1 MSSKGLCVRSR
12 NFLNNFNIPCVRNLR
27 RELQSI
33 VRPPLHSQFSAR
45 NNENKKMR
53 KLSLLLL
60 LILLLNSAYLFSFGE
75 PTLFYIFNVLLH
87 VCLGVVLIIPFSIY
101 VYTQFRGGSLT
112 EKSKLGQTG
121 IIGIAVGIIS
131 GSYLMIVGATTPYRW
146 LLITHIVSVSAG
158 ILIFFIHLLRSGAL
172 LTPFL
177 KKVSVGVLVIV
188 MLFPIGAKVTQH
200 YLPNATYL
208 VKNPA
213 LPPTSM
219 YEEGGGTTGHFFP
232 ASVETE
238 TGALIP
244 TDFFLTSQTCAAKGC
259 HPDIY
264 EQWNESAHHFSSFN
278 NQWYRKSIIYMQE
291 VNGIQPSKWCGG
303 CHDPAILLN
312 GVMDTPIRENLHT
325 PAAHAGLA
333 CTACHSIEKVKDT
346 MGNSGYVIKYPPLHD
361 IAASDN
367 SIIRNLHN
375 YLIRL
380 DPEPHKKSFL
390 KPFHREN
397 TAEFCSTCHKAHL
410 DEPVNNFRWVRGFND
425 YDGWQKSGVSHQG
438 ALSFYYPEKAK
449 KCVDCHMPLV
459 ASTDAANINGR
470 VHNHR
475 FPAANT
481 ALPFVN
487 QHPEQLKVVT
497 EFLQDEV
504 VTLDLFA
511 DGTPILINSAQG
523 SATTESRPPQG
534 EWQAQGTATTV
545 TRGQNTRIDV
555 VVRTRGVGHRFP
567 TGTIDAFDIWLEVK
581 ATDENGKIVFWNGRI
596 AAPDGNGP
604 VDPSAHF
611 YRAYMLDA
619 HGNLINK
626 RNAWAMRTVLYSNTI
641 PPGAA
646 DTVRYRLE
654 IPPDCGNILT
664 VEAKLNY
671 RKFNW
676 WHTQWAY
683 AGVRDP
689 EDTDFQVDKGYDD
702 GKWVWHGDTSDVA
715 GKIKAIPNLPIIVMA
730 SAKAT
735 LQVKPDAALWYETPA
750 KQGQIP
756 SAKMEGRIDG
766 TETQRSNRASEIAP
780 TAINARER
788 WNDYGIGL
796 LLQGDLKAAEI
807 AFLKVTEIEPAYLDG
822 WVNVARCR
830 IKEGDMQGAE
840 TMLEKAFEIQKTLP
854 SENPHRAKVHYFYAL
869 VQEAYGNY
877 DTAIEHLQ
885 QAAAQ
890 FPRDTRVRNELG
902 RMHFLK
908 RNYETAL
915 REFQKTLEVDPEDLD
930 AHYNMMRCY
939 RALKNPSM
947 AAQAQ
952 KLYLRFKADESVD
965 AITGIPRRADANVNR
980 ERQRIHEH
988 TNSFSS
994 FLAE

>member
-1 MSSKGLCVRSR
+1 
-12 NFLNNFNIPCVRNLR
+12 
-27 RELQSI
+27 
-33 VRPPLHSQFSAR
+33 
-45 NNENKKMR
+45 MR
-53 KLSLLLL
+53 KIFFCIF

-75 PTLFYIFNVLLH
+75 PTLFYISNVLLH
-87 VCLGVVLIIPFSIY
+87 VGLGVLLIIPFSIY
-101 VYTQFRGGSLT
+101 LYRYVKQIP
-112 EKSKLGQTG
+112 KLGQVG
-121 IIGIAVGIIS
+121 SISIVIGIIS
-131 GSYLMIVGATTPYRW
+131 GGYLMIVGATTPYRW
-146 LLITHIVSVSAG
+146 LLITHIVSISAG
-158 ILIFFIHLLRSGAL
+158 SILLCIHLLRDQQF
-172 LTPFL
+172 LTPLL
-177 KKVSVGVLVIV
+177 KKINIGVLVV
-188 MLFPIGAKVTQH
+188 VVLFPIGAKLTQR
-200 YLPNATYL
+200 YLPDETYL
-208 VKNPA
+208 VENPA

-244 TDFFLTSQTCAAKGC
+244 TDFFLTSETCATKGC

-264 EQWNESAHHFSSFN
+264 RQWNESAHHFSSFN
-278 NQWYRKSIIYMQE
+278 NQWYRKSIVYMQE

-312 GVMDTPIRENLHT
+312 GVMDRPIRENLHT
-325 PAAHAGLA
+325 PAAQAGLA

-361 IAASDN
+361 IAASEN
-367 SIIRNLHN
+367 PIIRNLHN

-397 TAEFCSTCHKAHL
+397 TAEFCSTCHKVHL

-425 YDGWQKSGVSHQG
+425 YDQWQKSGVSHQG
-438 ALSFYYPEKAK
+438 ALSFYYPETAK

-459 ASTDAANINGR
+459 DSTDAGNINGK

-487 QHPEQLKVVT
+487 QHPEQLKIVT
-497 EFLQDEV
+497 EFLQNKV
-504 VTLDLFA
+504 VTLDLFK
-511 DGTPILINSAQG
+511 DGTPIPSSG
-523 SATTESRPPQG
+523 TEI
-534 EWQAQGTATTV
+534 E
-545 TRGQNTRIDV
+545 RGKDTRIDV

-604 VDPSAHF
+604 VDPGAHF

-654 IPPDCGNILT
+654 IPSDCGDRLT

-702 GKWVWHGDTSDVA
+702 GKWVWTGDTSDVA
-715 GKIKAIPNLPIIVMA
+715 GKIKGIPNLPIIEMA
-730 SAKAT
+730 SAKTT
-735 LQVKPDAALWYETPA
+735 LKVGSINHVSP
-750 KQGQIP
+750 P
-756 SAKMEGRIDG
+756 SEP
-766 TETQRSNRASEIAP
+766 E
-780 TAINARER
+780 NARER

-796 LLQGDLKAAEI
+796 LLQGDLKAAET
-807 AFLKVTEIEPAYLDG
+807 AFLKVTEIEPTYLDG
-822 WVNVARCR
+822 WVNVARAR
-830 IKEGDMQGAE
+830 IEEGDMQGAE
-840 TMLEKAFEIQKTLP
+840 VMLEKAFEIQKTLP
-854 SENPHRAKVHYFYAL
+854 PENPHRAKVHYFYAL
-869 VQEAYGNY
+869 VQETDGNY
-877 DTAIEHLQ
+877 DAAIEHLQ
-885 QAAAQ
+885 HAAAQ
-890 FPRDTRVRNELG
+890 FPRDTRVRNKLG

-915 REFQKTLEVDPEDLD
+915 AEFQKTLTVDPEDLD

-939 RALKNPSM
+939 RALKNPSL
-947 AAQAQ
+947 AAQSQ

-965 AITGIPRRADANVNR
+965 AITGIPRRADPDVNR

-988 TNSFSS
+988 TNSYEP
-994 FLAE
+994 LPNP

>member
-1 MSSKGLCVRSR
+1 
-12 NFLNNFNIPCVRNLR
+12 
-27 RELQSI
+27 
-33 VRPPLHSQFSAR
+33 
-45 NNENKKMR
+45 MR
-53 KLSLLLL
+53 KLSLITF
-60 LILLLNSAYLFSFGE
+60 LILLINSAYLFSFGE
-75 PTLFYIFNVLLH
+75 PTLFYIFNVLFH
-87 VCLGVVLIIPFSIY
+87 VGLGVVLVIPFSIY
-101 VYTQFRGGSLT
+101 TYRQFNHI
-112 EKSKLGQTG
+112 SKLGQ
-121 IIGIAVGIIS
+121 IGIVGIVVGIIS
-131 GSYLMIVGATTPYRW
+131 GGYLMIVGATTPYRW
-146 LLITHIVSVSAG
+146 LLITHIVSVSSG
-158 ILIFFIHLLRSGAL
+158 SLLLCIHLLRDRAL
-172 LTPFL
+172 LTPPF
-177 KKVSVGVLVIV
+177 KKITIGILAVVLF
-188 MLFPIGAKVTQH
+188 FPIAAKLIQH
-200 YLPNATYL
+200 YLPNETYL
-208 VKNPA
+208 VENPA

-244 TDFFLTSQTCAAKGC
+244 TDFFLTSETCATNGC

-291 VNGIQPSKWCGG
+291 VNGIQSSKWCGG

-312 GVMDTPIRENLHT
+312 GVMDRPIRENLHT
-325 PAAHAGLA
+325 PAAQAGLA

-367 SIIRNLHN
+367 PIIRNLHN

-410 DEPVNNFRWVRGFND
+410 DEPVNNFRWIRGFND
-425 YDGWQKSGVSHQG
+425 YDQWQKSGVSHQG
-438 ALSFYYPEKAK
+438 ALSFYYPETAK

-459 ASTDAANINGR
+459 DSTDAGNIKGK

-487 QHPEQLKVVT
+487 QHPKQLKAVT
-497 EFLQDEV
+497 DFLQDDV

-511 DGTPILINSAQG
+511 DGSPIPRDG
-523 SATTESRPPQG
+523 TEIARG
-534 EWQAQGTATTV
+534 ES
-545 TRGQNTRIDV
+545 TRIDV

-567 TGTIDAFDIWLEVK
+567 AGTIDAFDIWLEVK

-596 AAPDGNGP
+596 AAPNGNGP

-626 RNAWAMRTVLYSNTI
+626 RNAWATRTVLYSNTI

-654 IPPDCGNILT
+654 IPKDCGNLLT

-702 GKWVWHGDTSDVA
+702 GKWVWTGDTSDVA
-715 GKIKAIPNLPIIVMA
+715 GKIKAIPNLPTIVMA
-730 SAKAT
+730 SAEAT
-735 LQVKPDAALWYETPA
+735 LKVTDTATVPVVSDPD
-750 KQGQIP
+750 
-756 SAKMEGRIDG
+756 
-766 TETQRSNRASEIAP
+766 
-780 TAINARER
+780 NARER

-822 WVNVARCR
+822 WVNVARVR
-830 IKEGDMQGAE
+830 IQEGDMQGAGE
-840 TMLEKAFEIQKTLP
+840 MLEKAFEIQKTLP
-854 SENPHRAKVHYFYAL
+854 PENPHQAKVHYFYAL
-869 VQEAYGNY
+869 IQEANGNY

-885 QAAAQ
+885 TAASQ
-890 FPRDTRVRNELG
+890 FPRDTRVRNKLG

-915 REFQKTLEVDPEDLD
+915 AEFQKTLTVDPEDLD

-939 RALKNPSM
+939 RALKNPSL
-947 AAQAQ
+947 AAKSQ
-952 KLYLRFKADESVD
+952 KLYLRFKTDESVD
-965 AITGIPRRADANVNR
+965 AITGIPRRADADANR

-988 TNSFSS
+988 TNSYES
-994 FLAE
+994 LPNP

>member
-1 MSSKGLCVRSR
+1 
-12 NFLNNFNIPCVRNLR
+12 
-27 RELQSI
+27 
-33 VRPPLHSQFSAR
+33 
-45 NNENKKMR
+45 MR
-53 KLSLLLL
+53 KISLSAF
-60 LILLLNSAYLFSFGE
+60 LILLINSTYLFSFGE
-75 PTLFYIFNVLLH
+75 PTLFYISNVLLH
-87 VCLGVVLIIPFSIY
+87 VGLGIVLILPFSIY
-101 VYTQFRGGSLT
+101 VYKQFGVVST
-112 EKSKLGQTG
+112 LGQLG
-121 IIGIAVGIIS
+121 MIGVIVGIIS
-131 GSYLMIVGATTPYRW
+131 GGYLMIVGATTPYRW
-146 LLITHIVSVSAG
+146 LLITHIISIGVGS
-158 ILIFFIHLLRSGAL
+158 ILFCIHLLRDSEL
-172 LTPFL
+172 LTPSL
-177 KKVSVGVLVIV
+177 RKLGILVLIGIV
-188 MLFPIGAKVTQH
+188 LFPIGARLAQH
-200 YLPNATYL
+200 YLPNETYL
-208 VKNPA
+208 VENPA

-244 TDFFLTSQTCAAKGC
+244 TDFFLTSETCATKGC

-264 EQWNESAHHFSSFN
+264 RQWNESAHHFSSFN

-312 GVMDTPIRENLHT
+312 GVMDRPIRENLHT
-325 PAAHAGLA
+325 PAAQAGLA

-361 IAASDN
+361 IAASEN
-367 SIIRNLHN
+367 PIIRNLHN

-390 KPFHREN
+390 KPFHRQN
-397 TAEFCSTCHKAHL
+397 TAEFCSTCHKVHL
-410 DEPVNNFRWVRGFND
+410 DEPVNNFRWIRGFND
-425 YDGWQKSGVSHQG
+425 YDQWQKSGVSHQG

-459 ASTDAANINGR
+459 DSEDAGNINGK

-487 QHPEQLKVVT
+487 QHPDQLKAVT
-497 EFLQDEV
+497 EFLQNDA
-504 VTLDLFA
+504 VTLDFFA
-511 DGTPILINSAQG
+511 DGVPIPSSGI
-523 SATTESRPPQG
+523 E
-534 EWQAQGTATTV
+534 V
-545 TRGQNTRIDV
+545 TRDESTRVDV
-555 VVRTRGVGHRFP
+555 VVRTRNVGHRFP
-567 TGTIDAFDIWLEVK
+567 AGTIDAFDIWLELK
-581 ATDENGKIVFWNGRI
+581 ATDENGKIIFWNGRI

-626 RNAWAMRTVLYSNTI
+626 RNAWATRTILYSNTI

-654 IPPDCGNILT
+654 IPPNSGEILT
-664 VEAKLNY
+664 LEAKLNY

-702 GKWVWHGDTSDVA
+702 GRWVWTGDTSDVA
-715 GKIKAIPNLPIIVMA
+715 GKIKAIPNLPIVVMA
-730 SAKAT
+730 SA
-735 LQVKPDAALWYETPA
+735 EA
-750 KQGQIP
+750 KLEVVSTVLVP
-756 SAKMEGRIDG
+756 S
-766 TETQRSNRASEIAP
+766 TSEVA
-780 TAINARER
+780 NARER

-796 LLQGDLKAAEI
+796 LLQGDLKAAQI
-807 AFLKVTEIEPAYLDG
+807 AFSKVTEIEPTYLDG
-822 WVNVARCR
+822 WVNIARCR
-830 IKEGDMQGAE
+830 IEEGDMQGAE
-840 TMLEKAFEIQKTLP
+840 AMLEKAFEIQRTLP
-854 SENPHRAKVHYFYAL
+854 SKNPHRAKVHYFYAL
-869 VQEAYGNY
+869 VQETYGNY
-877 DTAIEHLQ
+877 DIAIEHLQ
-885 QAAAQ
+885 HAAAQ
-890 FPRDTRVRNELG
+890 FPRDTRVRNKLG
-902 RMHFLK
+902 RMYFLK

-915 REFQKTLEVDPEDLD
+915 AEFQKTLTVDPEDLD

-939 RALKNPSM
+939 RALKNPSL
-947 AAQAQ
+947 AAKSQ

-965 AITGIPRRADANVNR
+965 AITGIPRRADPDVNR

-988 TNSFSS
+988 TNSYESLS
-994 FLAE
+994 NP

>member
-1 MSSKGLCVRSR
+1 
-12 NFLNNFNIPCVRNLR
+12 
-27 RELQSI
+27 
-33 VRPPLHSQFSAR
+33 
-45 NNENKKMR
+45 MR
-53 KLSLLLL
+53 KVVFCIF

-75 PTLFYIFNVLLH
+75 PTLFYIFNVLCHLA
-87 VCLGVVLIIPFSIY
+87 LGVVLIVPFSIY
-101 VYTQFRGGSLT
+101 VYKQFNRISGLGQIGSL
-112 EKSKLGQTG
+112 G
-121 IIGIAVGIIS
+121 IGVGIIS
-131 GSYLMIVGATTPYRW
+131 GGTLMLVGATTPYRW
-146 LLITHIVSVSAG
+146 LLIAHIVSISVGS
-158 ILIFFIHLLRSGAL
+158 LLLCIHLLRDK
-172 LTPFL
+172 TFL
-177 KKVSVGVLVIV
+177 APTLRKVSLGVLAIV
-188 MLFPIGAKVTQH
+188 LVFPLGAKLVQH
-200 YLPNATYL
+200 YLPNETYL
-208 VKNPA
+208 VENPA

-244 TDFFLTSQTCAAKGC
+244 TDFFLTSETCATKGC

-264 EQWNESAHHFSSFN
+264 RQWNESAHHFSSFN

-312 GVMDTPIRENLHT
+312 GVMDRPIRENLHT
-325 PAAHAGLA
+325 PAAQAGLA
-333 CTACHSIEKVKDT
+333 CTACHSMEKVKDT

-361 IAASDN
+361 IAASEN
-367 SIIRNLHN
+367 PIIRNLHN

-397 TAEFCSTCHKAHL
+397 TAEFCSSCHKAHL
-410 DEPVNNFRWVRGFND
+410 DEPVNNFRWIRGFND
-425 YDGWQKSGVSHQG
+425 YDQWQKSGVSHQG
-438 ALSFYYPEKAK
+438 ALSFYYPAVAK
-449 KCVDCHMPLV
+449 KCVDCHMPLT
-459 ASTDAANINGR
+459 ASTDAGNVDGK

-475 FPAANT
+475 FAAANT

-487 QHPEQLKVVT
+487 QHPDQLKAVT
-497 EFLQDEV
+497 EFLQDDV

-511 DGTPILINSAQG
+511 AGQPIPSDGVTIKRGDTP
-523 SATTESRPPQG
+523 
-534 EWQAQGTATTV
+534 
-545 TRGQNTRIDV
+545 RIDV
-555 VVRTRGVGHRFP
+555 VVRTREVGHRFP
-567 TGTIDAFDIWLEVK
+567 AGTIDAFDIWLEMK
-581 ATDENGKIVFWNGRI
+581 AIDENGQIVFWNGRV

-611 YRAYMLDA
+611 YRSYMLDA

-646 DTVRYRLE
+646 DTVRYRLD
-654 IPPDCGNILT
+654 IPPDSGDTLT
-664 VEAKLNY
+664 ITAKLNY

-702 GKWVWHGDTSDVA
+702 GKWVWTGDTSDVA
-715 GKIKAIPNLPIIVMA
+715 GKIKKIPNLPIIVMA

-735 LQVKPDAALWYETPA
+735 LKVVDAPVAPEDSVTS
-750 KQGQIP
+750 P
-756 SAKMEGRIDG
+756 SKAEN
-766 TETQRSNRASEIAP
+766 T
-780 TAINARER
+780 RER

-796 LLQGDLKAAEI
+796 LLQGDLKAAET
-807 AFLKVTEIEPAYLDG
+807 AFLKVTEIEPNYLDG
-822 WVNVARCR
+822 WVNVARAR
-830 IKEGDMQGAE
+830 IQEGDVQGAAV
-840 TMLEKAFEIQKTLP
+840 MLEKAFEIQKTL
-854 SENPHRAKVHYFYAL
+854 SAENPHRAKVHYFYAL
-869 VQEAYGNY
+869 VQEAEGNY

-885 QAAAQ
+885 SAASQ
-890 FPRDTRVRNELG
+890 FPRDTRVRNKLG

-915 REFQKTLEVDPEDLD
+915 AEFQKTLSVDPEDLD

-939 RALKNPSM
+939 RALKNPSL
-947 AAQAQ
+947 AAQSQ

-965 AITGIPRRADANVNR
+965 AITGIPRRADPDVNR
-980 ERQRIHEH
+980 ERQPIHEH
-988 TNSFSS
+988 PNSYEP
-994 FLAE
+994 LPNP

>member
-1 MSSKGLCVRSR
+1 MQTH
-12 NFLNNFNIPCVRNLR
+12 I
-27 RELQSI
+27 Q
-33 VRPPLHSQFSAR
+33 
-45 NNENKKMR
+45 KKQV
-53 KLSLLLL
+53 S
-60 LILLLNSAYLFSFGE
+60 
-75 PTLFYIFNVLLH
+75 T
-87 VCLGVVLIIPFSIY
+87 
-101 VYTQFRGGSLT
+101 
-112 EKSKLGQTG
+112 LGQIGGIG
-121 IIGIAVGIIS
+121 IIIGIIS
-131 GSYLMIVGATTPYRW
+131 GGYLMIVGATTPYRW
-146 LLITHIVSVSAG
+146 LLITHIVSISTG
-158 ILIFFIHLLRSGAL
+158 SILYCIHLLKNKEL
-172 LTPFL
+172 LTPLL
-177 KKVSVGVLVIV
+177 KKISIGVLGVV
-188 MLFPIGAKVTQH
+188 VTFPIGAKLTQR
-200 YLPNATYL
+200 YLPTETYL
-208 VKNPA
+208 VENPA

-244 TDFFLTSQTCAAKGC
+244 TDFFLTSETCATKGC

-264 EQWNESAHHFSSFN
+264 RQWNESAHHFSSFN

-312 GVMDTPIRENLHT
+312 GVMDRPIRENLHT
-325 PAAHAGLA
+325 PAAQAGLA

-361 IAASDN
+361 IAASEN
-367 SIIRNLHN
+367 PIIRNLHN

-397 TAEFCSTCHKAHL
+397 TAEFCSTCHKVHL
-410 DEPVNNFRWVRGFND
+410 DEPVNNFRWIRGFND
-425 YDGWQKSGVSHQG
+425 YDQWQKSGVSHQG
-438 ALSFYYPEKAK
+438 ALSFYYPETAK

-459 ASTDAANINGR
+459 DSTDAGNINGK

-487 QHPEQLKVVT
+487 QHPEQLKAVT
-497 EFLQDEV
+497 EFLQDDA
-504 VTLDLFA
+504 VTLDLFKDGA
-511 DGTPILINSAQG
+511 PIPHDGTEVIRG
-523 SATTESRPPQG
+523 KD
-534 EWQAQGTATTV
+534 
-545 TRGQNTRIDV
+545 TRVDV

-567 TGTIDAFDIWLEVK
+567 AGTIDAFDIWLEVK

-626 RNAWAMRTVLYSNTI
+626 RNAWAARTVLYSNTI

-646 DTVRYRLE
+646 DTARYRLE
-654 IPPDCGNILT
+654 IPTDCGNLLT

-702 GKWVWHGDTSDVA
+702 GKWVWTGNTSDVA
-715 GKIKAIPNLPIIVMA
+715 GKIKAIPNLPIIEMA
-730 SAKAT
+730 STKAT
-735 LQVKPDAALWYETPA
+735 LNVSVGENSDFRPMDPQPK
-750 KQGQIP
+750 
-756 SAKMEGRIDG
+756 
-766 TETQRSNRASEIAP
+766 SEN
-780 TAINARER
+780 TRER

-796 LLQGDLKAAEI
+796 LLQGDLKAAET
-807 AFLKVTEIEPAYLDG
+807 AFLKVTEIEPTYLDG
-822 WVNVARCR
+822 WVNVARAR
-830 IKEGDMQGAE
+830 IQEGDMQGAE
-840 TMLEKAFEIQKTLP
+840 AMLEKAFEIQKTLP
-854 SENPHRAKVHYFYAL
+854 PENPHRAKVHYFYAL
-869 VQEAYGNY
+869 VQETHGNY

-885 QAAAQ
+885 RAAAQ
-890 FPRDTRVRNELG
+890 FPRDTRVRNKLG

-915 REFQKTLEVDPEDLD
+915 AEFQKTLSVDPEDLD

-939 RALKNPSM
+939 RALKNPSL
-947 AAQAQ
+947 AAKSQ

-965 AITGIPRRADANVNR
+965 AITGIPRRADPDVNR

-988 TNSFSS
+988 TNSYEPPSEIS
-994 FLAE
+994 NP

>member
-1 MSSKGLCVRSR
+1 
-12 NFLNNFNIPCVRNLR
+12 
-27 RELQSI
+27 
-33 VRPPLHSQFSAR
+33 
-45 NNENKKMR
+45 MR
-53 KLSLLLL
+53 KIFFCVF

-75 PTLFYIFNVLLH
+75 PTLFYISNVLLH
-87 VCLGVVLIIPFSIY
+87 VGLGVALIIPFGIY
-101 VYTQFRGGSLT
+101 VYRQFKRTSR
-112 EKSKLGQTG
+112 LGQIG
-121 IIGIAVGIIS
+121 SIGIVVGIIS
-131 GSYLMIVGATTPYRW
+131 GGYLMIVGATTPYRW
-146 LLITHIVSVSAG
+146 LLITHIVSISAG
-158 ILIFFIHLLRSGAL
+158 SILFCIHLLRDHAF
-172 LTPFL
+172 LTPLL
-177 KKVSVGVLVIV
+177 KRINIGVLVV
-188 MLFPIGAKVTQH
+188 VVLFPVGAKLIQH
-200 YLPNATYL
+200 YLPNETYL
-208 VKNPA
+208 VENPA

-244 TDFFLTSQTCAAKGC
+244 TDFFLTSETCATKGC

-264 EQWNESAHHFSSFN
+264 RQWNESAHHFSSFN

-312 GVMDTPIRENLHT
+312 GVMDRPIRENLHT
-325 PAAHAGLA
+325 PAAQAGLA

-367 SIIRNLHN
+367 PIIRNLHN

-397 TAEFCSTCHKAHL
+397 TAEFCSTCHKVHL

-425 YDGWQKSGVSHQG
+425 YDQWQKSGVSHQG
-438 ALSFYYPEKAK
+438 ALSFYYPETAK

-459 ASTDAANINGR
+459 ASTDAGNINGK

-487 QHPEQLKVVT
+487 QHPEQLKIVT

-511 DGTPILINSAQG
+511 DGKPIPNG
-523 SATTESRPPQG
+523 GTEIARDKD
-534 EWQAQGTATTV
+534 
-545 TRGQNTRIDV
+545 TRIDV

-604 VDPSAHF
+604 VDPGAHF

-654 IPPDCGNILT
+654 IPSDCGERLT

-702 GKWVWHGDTSDVA
+702 GKWVWTGDTSDVA
-715 GKIKAIPNLPIIVMA
+715 GKIKGIPNLPIVEMA
-730 SAKAT
+730 SVKTT
-735 LQVKPDAALWYETPA
+735 LKVVGTRRV
-750 KQGQIP
+750 P
-756 SAKMEGRIDG
+756 S
-766 TETQRSNRASEIAP
+766 TEVVDTEILLSKHEN
-780 TAINARER
+780 IRER

-796 LLQGDLKAAEI
+796 LLQGDLKAAET
-807 AFLKVTEIEPAYLDG
+807 AFLKVTEIEPTYLDG
-822 WVNVARCR
+822 WVNVARVR
-830 IKEGDMQGAE
+830 IQEGDMKGAE
-840 TMLEKAFEIQKTLP
+840 AMLEKAFEVQKTLP
-854 SENPHRAKVHYFYAL
+854 PENPHRAKVHYFYAL
-869 VQEAYGNY
+869 VQETDGNY

-885 QAAAQ
+885 HAAAQ
-890 FPRDTRVRNELG
+890 FPRDTRVRNKLG

-908 RNYETAL
+908 RSYETAL
-915 REFQKTLEVDPEDLD
+915 AEFQKTLAVDPEDLD

-939 RALKNPSM
+939 RALKNPSL
-947 AAQAQ
+947 AAQSQ

-965 AITGIPRRADANVNR
+965 AITGIPRRADPDVNR

-988 TNSFSS
+988 TNNYAPLSNP
-994 FLAE
+994 

>member
-1 MSSKGLCVRSR
+1 
-12 NFLNNFNIPCVRNLR
+12 
-27 RELQSI
+27 
-33 VRPPLHSQFSAR
+33 
-45 NNENKKMR
+45 MR
-53 KLSLLLL
+53 KISLSAF

-75 PTLFYIFNVLLH
+75 PTLFYIFNVLFH
-87 VCLGVVLIIPFSIY
+87 VGLGIVLIVPFSIY
-101 VYTQFRGGSLT
+101 VYKYLARNLQAHDQRERVSI
-112 EKSKLGQTG
+112 LGQTG
-121 IIGIAVGIIS
+121 TIGIAIGIIT
-131 GSYLMIVGATTPYRW
+131 GGYLMIVGATTPYLW

-158 ILIFFIHLLRSGAL
+158 SILLCIYLVRDGSESR
-172 LTPFL
+172 LTPSL
-177 KKVSVGVLVIV
+177 RKITVGVLIV
-188 MLFPIGAKVTQH
+188 VVLFPMGARLTQH
-200 YLPNATYL
+200 YLPNETYL
-208 VKNPA
+208 VENPA

-232 ASVETE
+232 ASVETA

-244 TDFFLTSQTCAAKGC
+244 TDFFLTSETCATSGC

-264 EQWNESAHHFSSFN
+264 RQWNESAHHFSSFN

-291 VNGIQPSKWCGG
+291 LNGIQSSKWCGG

-312 GVMDTPIRENLHT
+312 GVMDRPIRENLHT
-325 PAAHAGLA
+325 PAAQAGLA
-333 CTACHSIEKVKDT
+333 CTACHSIERVKDT

-367 SIIRNLHN
+367 PIVRNLHN

-397 TAEFCSTCHKAHL
+397 TAEFCSTCHKVHL
-410 DEPVNNFRWVRGFND
+410 DEPVNNFRWIRGFDD
-425 YDGWQKSGVSHQG
+425 YDQWQKSGVSHQG

-459 ASTDAANINGR
+459 DSTDAANIDGK

-487 QHPEQLKVVT
+487 QHPDQLKAVT
-497 EFLQDEV
+497 EFLQNEV

-511 DGTPILINSAQG
+511 DGRPIPSDGVEI
-523 SATTESRPPQG
+523 
-534 EWQAQGTATTV
+534 
-545 TRGQNTRIDV
+545 TRGEDPRIDV

-567 TGTIDAFDIWLEVK
+567 AGTIDAFDIWLEVK

-604 VDPSAHF
+604 IDPSAHF
-611 YRAYMLDA
+611 YRGYMLDA

-626 RNAWAMRTVLYSNTI
+626 RNAWAARTVLYSNTI

-654 IPPDCGNILT
+654 IPPDSSKMLT
-664 VEAKLNY
+664 LEAKLNY

-689 EDTDFQVDKGYDD
+689 EDTDFQVDKGYDN
-702 GKWVWHGDTSDVA
+702 GKWIWMGDTSDVA
-715 GKIKAIPNLPIIVMA
+715 GKIKAIPNLPITVMA

-735 LQVKPDAALWYETPA
+735 LQVNPIDAIKKTP
-750 KQGQIP
+750 
-756 SAKMEGRIDG
+756 
-766 TETQRSNRASEIAP
+766 EIA
-780 TAINARER
+780 NARER

-796 LLQGDLKAAEI
+796 LLQGDLKAAQA
-807 AFLKVTEIEPAYLDG
+807 AFLKVTEIEPTYLDG
-822 WVNVARCR
+822 WVNIARCR
-830 IKEGDMQGAE
+830 IQEGDMQGAE
-840 TMLEKAFEIQKTLP
+840 AMLEKAFEIQRTLP
-854 SENPHRAKVHYFYAL
+854 PGNPHRAKVHYFYAL
-869 VQEAYGNY
+869 VQEADGNY

-885 QAAAQ
+885 HAASQ
-890 FPRDTRVRNELG
+890 FPRDTRVRNKLG
-902 RMHFLK
+902 RIHFLK

-915 REFQKTLEVDPEDLD
+915 AEFQKTLTVDPEDLD

-939 RALKNPSM
+939 RALKNPSL
-947 AAQAQ
+947 AAKSQ

-965 AITGIPRRADANVNR
+965 AITGIPRRADPNVNL

-988 TNSFSS
+988 TNSYEPLSYP
-994 FLAE
+994 

>member
-1 MSSKGLCVRSR
+1 
-12 NFLNNFNIPCVRNLR
+12 
-27 RELQSI
+27 
-33 VRPPLHSQFSAR
+33 
-45 NNENKKMR
+45 MR
-53 KLSLLLL
+53 KIFFCAF
-60 LILLLNSAYLFSFGE
+60 LILLINSAYLFSFGE
-75 PTLFYIFNVLLH
+75 PTLFYIFNVLFH
-87 VCLGVVLIIPFSIY
+87 VGLGVVLIIPFSIY
-101 VYTQFRGGSLT
+101 TYQYLGRSLQAHIQKKQIST
-112 EKSKLGQTG
+112 LGQVGSIG
-121 IIGIAVGIIS
+121 IIVGIIS
-131 GSYLMIVGATTPYRW
+131 GGYLMIVGATTPYRW

-158 ILIFFIHLLRSGAL
+158 SILLCIHLLRDQEL
-172 LTPFL
+172 LTPLL
-177 KKVSVGVLVIV
+177 KSISIGVLVAVVI
-188 MLFPIGAKVTQH
+188 FPIGAKLTQH
-200 YLPNATYL
+200 YLPNETYL
-208 VKNPA
+208 VENPA

-244 TDFFLTSQTCAAKGC
+244 TDFFLTSKTCATKGC

-264 EQWNESAHHFSSFN
+264 RQWNESAHHFSSFN

-312 GVMDTPIRENLHT
+312 GVMDRPIRENLHT
-325 PAAHAGLA
+325 PAAQAGLA

-367 SIIRNLHN
+367 PVIRNLHN

-397 TAEFCSTCHKAHL
+397 TAEFCSTCHKVHL
-410 DEPVNNFRWVRGFND
+410 DEPVNNFRWIRGFDD
-425 YDGWQKSGVSHQG
+425 YDQWQKSGVSHQG
-438 ALSFYYPEKAK
+438 ALSFYYPETAK

-459 ASTDAANINGR
+459 DSTDAANINGK

-487 QHPEQLKVVT
+487 QHPEQLKAVT

-511 DGTPILINSAQG
+511 DGTPIPRDG
-523 SATTESRPPQG
+523 TEVVRG
-534 EWQAQGTATTV
+534 E
-545 TRGQNTRIDV
+545 NTRIDV

-567 TGTIDAFDIWLEVK
+567 AGTIDAFDIWLEVK

-596 AAPDGNGP
+596 AAPNGNGP
-604 VDPSAHF
+604 VDASAHF

-626 RNAWAMRTVLYSNTI
+626 RNAWATRTVLYSNTI

-646 DTVRYRLE
+646 DTARYRLE
-654 IPPDCGNILT
+654 IPVDCGNLLT

-689 EDTDFQVDKGYDD
+689 EDTDFQIDKGYDD
-702 GKWVWHGDTSDVA
+702 GKWVWTGDTSDVA
-715 GKIKAIPNLPIIVMA
+715 GKIKAIPNLPTIVMA
-730 SAKAT
+730 STKTT
-735 LQVKPDAALWYETPA
+735 LKVSVGGNSDSRPVDPQPK
-750 KQGQIP
+750 
-756 SAKMEGRIDG
+756 
-766 TETQRSNRASEIAP
+766 SEN
-780 TAINARER
+780 TRER

-796 LLQGDLKAAEI
+796 LLQGDLKAAET
-807 AFLKVTEIEPAYLDG
+807 AFLKVTQIEPAYLDG
-822 WVNVARCR
+822 WVNVARVR

-840 TMLEKAFEIQKTLP
+840 TMLEKAFEIQRTLP
-854 SENPHRAKVHYFYAL
+854 PENPHRAKVHYFYAL
-869 VQEAYGNY
+869 LQEAYGNY
-877 DTAIEHLQ
+877 DTTIEHLQ
-885 QAAAQ
+885 HAASQ
-890 FPRDTRVRNELG
+890 FPRDTRVRNKLG
-902 RMHFLK
+902 RMYFLK

-915 REFQKTLEVDPEDLD
+915 MEFQKTLTVDPEDLD

-939 RALKNPSM
+939 RALKNPSL
-947 AAQAQ
+947 AAKSQ

-965 AITGIPRRADANVNR
+965 AITGIPRRADADVNR
-980 ERQRIHEH
+980 ERQQIHEH
-988 TNSFSS
+988 TNSHESLS
-994 FLAE
+994 YP

>member
-1 MSSKGLCVRSR
+1 MKKVSL
-12 NFLNNFNIPCVRNLR
+12 
-27 RELQSI
+27 
-33 VRPPLHSQFSAR
+33 SA
-45 NNENKKMR
+45 
-53 KLSLLLL
+53 L
-60 LILLLNSAYLFSFGE
+60 LILLINSAYLFSFGE

-87 VCLGVVLIIPFSIY
+87 VGLGIALILPFSIY
-101 VYTQFRGGSLT
+101 AYKQFRRIST
-112 EKSKLGQTG
+112 LGRIG
-121 IIGIAVGIIS
+121 IIGITVGIIS
-131 GSYLMIVGATTPYRW
+131 GGYLMVVGATTPYRW
-146 LLITHIVSVSAG
+146 LLITHIITVGVGSLLFSV
-158 ILIFFIHLLRSGAL
+158 HLLRDGDL
-172 LTPFL
+172 LTPSL
-177 KKVSVGVLVIV
+177 RKVGIVVLVGIV
-188 MLFPIGAKVTQH
+188 LFPLGARLTQH
-200 YLPNATYL
+200 YLPNETYL
-208 VKNPA
+208 VENPA

-244 TDFFLTSQTCAAKGC
+244 TDFFLTSETCAAKGC

-264 EQWNESAHHFSSFN
+264 RQWNESAHHFSSFN

-312 GVMDTPIRENLHT
+312 GVMDRPIRENLHT
-325 PAAHAGLA
+325 PAAQAGLA

-367 SIIRNLHN
+367 PIIRNLHN

-390 KPFHREN
+390 KPFHRQN
-397 TAEFCSTCHKAHL
+397 TAEFCSTCHKVHL
-410 DEPVNNFRWVRGFND
+410 DEPVNNFRWIRGFND
-425 YDGWQKSGVSHQG
+425 YDQWQKSGVSHQG

-459 ASTDAANINGR
+459 YSKDAGNINGK

-487 QHPEQLKVVT
+487 QHPDQLKTVT
-497 EFLQDEV
+497 EFLQNEA
-504 VTLDLFA
+504 VTLDFFA
-511 DGTPILINSAQG
+511 DGAPIPSGGIAVTPG
-523 SATTESRPPQG
+523 ESMR
-534 EWQAQGTATTV
+534 V
-545 TRGQNTRIDV
+545 DV
-555 VVRTRGVGHRFP
+555 VVRTRNVGHRFP
-567 TGTIDAFDIWLEVK
+567 AGTIDAFDIWLELK

-596 AAPDGNGP
+596 TAPDGNGP
-604 VDPSAHF
+604 VDPGAHF
-611 YRAYMLDA
+611 YRAYMLDE

-626 RNAWAMRTVLYSNTI
+626 RNAWATRTILYSNTI

-654 IPPDCGNILT
+654 IPPDAGKVLML
-664 VEAKLNY
+664 EAKLNY

-689 EDTDFQVDKGYDD
+689 EDTDFQIDKGYDD
-702 GKWVWHGDTSDVA
+702 GRWVWTGDTSDVA

-730 SAKAT
+730 SEKAT
-735 LQVKPDAALWYETPA
+735 LKVSVGGNSDSRP
-750 KQGQIP
+750 
-756 SAKMEGRIDG
+756 IDVSVG
-766 TETQRSNRASEIAP
+766 GNSDSRPIDD
-780 TAINARER
+780 NARER

-796 LLQGDLKAAEI
+796 LLQGDLKAAQI
-807 AFLKVTEIEPAYLDG
+807 AFSKVTEIDPVYLDG
-822 WVNVARCR
+822 WVNIARCR
-830 IKEGDMQGAE
+830 IEEGNMQGAE
-840 TMLEKAFEIQKTLP
+840 AMLEKAFEIQKTLP
-854 SENPHRAKVHYFYAL
+854 PENPHRAKVHYFYAL
-869 VQEAYGNY
+869 VQETYGNY
-877 DTAIEHLQ
+877 DIAIEHLQ
-885 QAAAQ
+885 RAAAQ
-890 FPRDTRVRNELG
+890 FPRDTRVRNKLG
-902 RMHFLK
+902 RMYFLK

-915 REFQKTLEVDPEDLD
+915 TEFQKTLTVDPEDLD

-939 RALKNPSM
+939 RALKNPSL
-947 AAQAQ
+947 AAKSQ

-965 AITGIPRRADANVNR
+965 AITGIPRRADPNVNR

-988 TNSFSS
+988 TNSYESLS
-994 FLAE
+994 NP

>member
-1 MSSKGLCVRSR
+1 
-12 NFLNNFNIPCVRNLR
+12 
-27 RELQSI
+27 
-33 VRPPLHSQFSAR
+33 
-45 NNENKKMR
+45 MR
-53 KLSLLLL
+53 KLSFAAFF
-60 LILLLNSAYLFSFGE
+60 ILLLNSAYLFSFGE
-75 PTLFYIFNVLLH
+75 PTLFYISNVLLH
-87 VCLGVVLIIPFSIY
+87 VGLGIVLIFPFSIY
-101 VYTQFRGGSLT
+101 VYKHLRCSLQVSDIP
-112 EKSKLGQTG
+112 KQSVSKLGQIG
-121 IIGIAVGIIS
+121 IIGIGIGIIT
-131 GSYLMIVGATTPYRW
+131 GLYLMIVGAITPYRW

-158 ILIFFIHLLRSGAL
+158 SLLFCIYLLRDAV
-172 LTPFL
+172 FL
-177 KKVSVGVLVIV
+177 KPLFRKITVGVLAAVI
-188 MLFPIGAKVTQH
+188 LFPIGAKLTQH
-200 YLPNATYL
+200 YLPNESYL
-208 VKNPA
+208 VENPA

-244 TDFFLTSQTCAAKGC
+244 TDFFLTSETCATSGC

-264 EQWNESAHHFSSFN
+264 RQWNESAHHFSSFN

-303 CHDPAILLN
+303 CHDPAVLLN
-312 GVMDTPIRENLHT
+312 GVMDKPIRENLHT
-325 PAAHAGLA
+325 PAAQAGLA
-333 CTACHSIEKVKDT
+333 CTACHSIERVKDT

-367 SIIRNLHN
+367 PILRNLHN

-390 KPFHREN
+390 KPFHRQN

-425 YDGWQKSGVSHQG
+425 YDQWQKSGVSHQG
-438 ALSFYYPEKAK
+438 ALSFYYPETAK

-459 ASTDAANINGR
+459 DSTDAANINGK

-487 QHPEQLKVVT
+487 QHPDQLKAVT

-511 DGTPILINSAQG
+511 DGAPIPSDG
-523 SATTESRPPQG
+523 SSIARNG
-534 EWQAQGTATTV
+534 D
-545 TRGQNTRIDV
+545 TRIDV
-555 VVRTRGVGHRFP
+555 VVRTRNVGHRFP
-567 TGTIDAFDIWLEVK
+567 AGTIDAFDIWLEVK
-581 ATDENGKIVFWNGRI
+581 ATDENGKVVFWNGRI

-626 RNAWAMRTVLYSNTI
+626 RNAWALRTVLYSNTI

-654 IPPDCGNILT
+654 IPSDCGDTLT
-664 VEAKLNY
+664 LEAKLNY

-689 EDTDFQVDKGYDD
+689 EDTDFQVDKGYDN
-702 GKWVWHGDTSDVA
+702 GKWVWTGDTSDVA
-715 GKIKAIPNLPIIVMA
+715 GKIKAIPNLPITTMA

-735 LQVKPDAALWYETPA
+735 LKVVGTVPVPSTEVINTDAP
-750 KQGQIP
+750 P
-756 SAKMEGRIDG
+756 SKLD
-766 TETQRSNRASEIAP
+766 
-780 TAINARER
+780 NARER

-796 LLQGDLKAAEI
+796 LLQDDLKAAET
-807 AFLKVTEIEPAYLDG
+807 AFLKVTEIEPEYLDG
-822 WVNVARCR
+822 WVNVARAR
-830 IKEGDMQGAE
+830 IEEGDMQGAE
-840 TMLEKAFEIQKTLP
+840 TMLERAFEIQKTLP
-854 SENPHRAKVHYFYAL
+854 PENPHRAKVHYFYAL

-885 QAAAQ
+885 RAAAQ
-890 FPRDTRVRNELG
+890 FPRDTRVRNRLG
-902 RMHFLK
+902 QMYFLK

-915 REFQKTLEVDPEDLD
+915 TEFQKTLTVDPEDLD

-939 RALKNPSM
+939 RALKNPSL
-947 AAQAQ
+947 AAKSQ

-965 AITGIPRRADANVNR
+965 AITGIPRRADPNVNR

-988 TNSFSS
+988 TNSYELPSDP
-994 FLAE
+994 

>member
-1 MSSKGLCVRSR
+1 
-12 NFLNNFNIPCVRNLR
+12 
-27 RELQSI
+27 
-33 VRPPLHSQFSAR
+33 
-45 NNENKKMR
+45 MR
-53 KLSLLLL
+53 KLSLITF
-60 LILLLNSAYLFSFGE
+60 LILLINSAYLFSFGE
-75 PTLFYIFNVLLH
+75 PTLFYIFNVLFH
-87 VCLGVVLIIPFSIY
+87 VGLGVVLIIPFSIY
-101 VYTQFRGGSLT
+101 TYQYLRRSLQAHIQ
-112 EKSKLGQTG
+112 EKQISTLGQAGSIG
-121 IIGIAVGIIS
+121 IIVGIIS
-131 GSYLMIVGATTPYRW
+131 GGYLMIVGATTPYRW

-158 ILIFFIHLLRSGAL
+158 SILLCVHLLRDKEF
-172 LTPFL
+172 LTPL
-177 KKVSVGVLVIV
+177 MKKITTGVLAVV
-188 MLFPIGAKVTQH
+188 LLFPIAAKLIQY
-200 YLPNATYL
+200 YLPNETYL
-208 VKNPA
+208 VENPA

-244 TDFFLTSQTCAAKGC
+244 TDFFLTSETCATSGC

-264 EQWNESAHHFSSFN
+264 RQWNESAHHFSSFN

-291 VNGIQPSKWCGG
+291 VNGIQSSKWCGG

-312 GVMDTPIRENLHT
+312 GVMDRPIRENLHT
-325 PAAHAGLA
+325 PAAQAGLA

-367 SIIRNLHN
+367 PVIRNLHN

-397 TAEFCSTCHKAHL
+397 TAEFCSTCHKVHL
-410 DEPVNNFRWVRGFND
+410 DEPVNNFRWLRGFND
-425 YDGWQKSGVSHQG
+425 YDQWQKSGVSHQG
-438 ALSFYYPEKAK
+438 ALSFYYPETAK

-459 ASTDAANINGR
+459 DSTDAGNINGK

-487 QHPEQLKVVT
+487 QHPEQLKAVT
-497 EFLQDEV
+497 EFLQDDA

-511 DGTPILINSAQG
+511 DGTPIPRDGIDVV
-523 SATTESRPPQG
+523 RG
-534 EWQAQGTATTV
+534 E
-545 TRGQNTRIDV
+545 NTRIDV

-567 TGTIDAFDIWLEVK
+567 AGTIDAFDIWLEVK

-596 AAPDGNGP
+596 AAPNGNGP

-626 RNAWAMRTVLYSNTI
+626 RNAWATRTVLYSNTI

-646 DTVRYRLE
+646 DTARYRLE
-654 IPPDCGNILT
+654 IPPDCGNLLI

-702 GKWVWHGDTSDVA
+702 GKWVWTGDTSDVA
-715 GKIKAIPNLPIIVMA
+715 GKIKEIPNLPTIVMA
-730 SAKAT
+730 STKAI
-735 LQVKPDAALWYETPA
+735 LKVAGSLESPHAAFSHRVPSAEVRDAVP
-750 KQGQIP
+750 IP
-756 SAKMEGRIDG
+756 SQPE
-766 TETQRSNRASEIAP
+766 
-780 TAINARER
+780 NARER

-796 LLQGDLKAAEI
+796 LLQGDLKAAET
-807 AFLKVTEIEPAYLDG
+807 AFLKVTEIEPTYLDG
-822 WVNVARCR
+822 WVNVARVR
-830 IKEGDMQGAE
+830 IQEGDMQGAE
-840 TMLEKAFEIQKTLP
+840 RMLEKAFEIQRTLP
-854 SENPHRAKVHYFYAL
+854 PENPHRAKVHYFYAL
-869 VQEAYGNY
+869 IQEASGNY

-885 QAAAQ
+885 HAVSQ
-890 FPRDTRVRNELG
+890 FPRDTRVRNKLG

-915 REFQKTLEVDPEDLD
+915 AEFQKTLTVDPEDLD

-939 RALKNPSM
+939 RALKNPSL
-947 AAQAQ
+947 AAKSQ

-965 AITGIPRRADANVNR
+965 AITGIPRRADPNVNR

-988 TNSFSS
+988 TNSYEP
-994 FLAE
+994 LPNP

>member
-1 MSSKGLCVRSR
+1 
-12 NFLNNFNIPCVRNLR
+12 
-27 RELQSI
+27 
-33 VRPPLHSQFSAR
+33 
-45 NNENKKMR
+45 MR
-53 KLSLLLL
+53 KIVFCVF

-75 PTLFYIFNVLLH
+75 PTLFYISNVLFH
-87 VCLGVVLIIPFSIY
+87 VGLGVLLIIPFGIY
-101 VYTQFRGGSLT
+101 VYRQLKWISR
-112 EKSKLGQTG
+112 LGQVA
-121 IIGIAVGIIS
+121 IIGIIVGIIS
-131 GSYLMIVGATTPYRW
+131 GGYLMIVGATTPYRW
-146 LLITHIVSVSAG
+146 LLITHIVSISAG
-158 ILIFFIHLLRSGAL
+158 SILFCLHLLRDHAF
-172 LTPFL
+172 LTPLL
-177 KKVSVGVLVIV
+177 KKINIGVLVV
-188 MLFPIGAKVTQH
+188 VVLFPIGAKLIQH
-200 YLPNATYL
+200 YLPNETYL
-208 VKNPA
+208 VENPA

-244 TDFFLTSQTCAAKGC
+244 TDFFLTSETCATKGC

-264 EQWNESAHHFSSFN
+264 RQWNESAHHFSSFN
-278 NQWYRKSIIYMQE
+278 NQWYRKSIVYMQE

-312 GVMDTPIRENLHT
+312 GVMDRPIRENLHT
-325 PAAHAGLA
+325 PAAQAGLA

-367 SIIRNLHN
+367 PIIRNLHN

-390 KPFHREN
+390 KPFHRQN
-397 TAEFCSTCHKAHL
+397 TAEFCSTCHKVHL

-425 YDGWQKSGVSHQG
+425 YDQWQKSGVSHQG
-438 ALSFYYPEKAK
+438 ALSFYYPETAK

-459 ASTDAANINGR
+459 DSTDAGNINGK

-487 QHPEQLKVVT
+487 QHPEQLKIVT

-511 DGTPILINSAQG
+511 DGRPIPNG
-523 SATTESRPPQG
+523 GTEIARDKD
-534 EWQAQGTATTV
+534 
-545 TRGQNTRIDV
+545 TRIDV

-626 RNAWAMRTVLYSNTI
+626 RNAWAMRTILYSNTI

-654 IPPDCGNILT
+654 IPSDCGDILT

-689 EDTDFQVDKGYDD
+689 EDTDFQVGKGYDD
-702 GKWVWHGDTSDVA
+702 GKWVWTGDTSDVA
-715 GKIKAIPNLPIIVMA
+715 GKIKGIPNLPIIEMA
-730 SAKAT
+730 SVKTT
-735 LQVKPDAALWYETPA
+735 LKVVGTRRV
-750 KQGQIP
+750 P
-756 SAKMEGRIDG
+756 S
-766 TETQRSNRASEIAP
+766 TEVVDTEILLSKREN
-780 TAINARER
+780 IRER

-796 LLQGDLKAAEI
+796 LLQGDLKAAET
-807 AFLKVTEIEPAYLDG
+807 AFLKVTEIEPTYLDG
-822 WVNVARCR
+822 WVNVARVR
-830 IKEGDMQGAE
+830 IQEGDMQGAE
-840 TMLEKAFEIQKTLP
+840 AMLEKAFEIQRTLP
-854 SENPHRAKVHYFYAL
+854 PENPHRAKVHYFYAL
-869 VQEAYGNY
+869 VQETDGNY

-885 QAAAQ
+885 YAAAQ
-890 FPRDTRVRNELG
+890 FPRDTRVRNKLG

-915 REFQKTLEVDPEDLD
+915 AEFQKTLAVDPEDLD

-939 RALKNPSM
+939 RALKNPSL
-947 AAQAQ
+947 AAQSQ

-965 AITGIPRRADANVNR
+965 AITGIARRADPAVNR

-988 TNSFSS
+988 TNSYEPISNP
-994 FLAE
+994 

>member
-1 MSSKGLCVRSR
+1 
-12 NFLNNFNIPCVRNLR
+12 
-27 RELQSI
+27 
-33 VRPPLHSQFSAR
+33 
-45 NNENKKMR
+45 MR
-53 KLSLLLL
+53 KIFFCAF
-60 LILLLNSAYLFSFGE
+60 LILLINSAYLFSFGE
-75 PTLFYIFNVLLH
+75 PTLFYIFNVLFH
-87 VCLGVVLIIPFSIY
+87 VGLGVVLIIPFSIY
-101 VYTQFRGGSLT
+101 TYQYLRRNLQIHIQKEQVST
-112 EKSKLGQTG
+112 LGQIGGIG
-121 IIGIAVGIIS
+121 IIIGIIS
-131 GSYLMIVGATTPYRW
+131 GGYLMIVGATTPYRW
-146 LLITHIVSVSAG
+146 LLITHIVSISTG
-158 ILIFFIHLLRSGAL
+158 SILYCIHLLKNKEL
-172 LTPFL
+172 LTPLL
-177 KKVSVGVLVIV
+177 KKISIGVLVV
-188 MLFPIGAKVTQH
+188 VVTFPIGAKLTQR
-200 YLPNATYL
+200 YLPTETYL
-208 VKNPA
+208 VENPA

-244 TDFFLTSQTCAAKGC
+244 TDFFLTSETCATKGC

-264 EQWNESAHHFSSFN
+264 RQWNESAHHFSSFN

-312 GVMDTPIRENLHT
+312 GVMDRPIRENLHT
-325 PAAHAGLA
+325 PAAQAGLA

-361 IAASDN
+361 IAASEN
-367 SIIRNLHN
+367 PIIRNLHN

-397 TAEFCSTCHKAHL
+397 TAEFCSTCHKVHL
-410 DEPVNNFRWVRGFND
+410 DEPVNNFRWIRGFND
-425 YDGWQKSGVSHQG
+425 YDQWQKSGVSHQG
-438 ALSFYYPEKAK
+438 ALSFYYPETAK

-459 ASTDAANINGR
+459 DSTDAGNIDGK

-487 QHPEQLKVVT
+487 QHPDQLKAVT
-497 EFLQDEV
+497 EFLQDDA

-511 DGTPILINSAQG
+511 DGTPIPRDG
-523 SATTESRPPQG
+523 TEVVRG
-534 EWQAQGTATTV
+534 ED
-545 TRGQNTRIDV
+545 TRVDV

-567 TGTIDAFDIWLEVK
+567 AGTIDAFDIWLEVK

-604 VDPSAHF
+604 VDPGAHF

-626 RNAWAMRTVLYSNTI
+626 RNAWAARTVLYSNTI

-646 DTVRYRLE
+646 DTARYRLE
-654 IPPDCGNILT
+654 IPTDCGNLLT

-702 GKWVWHGDTSDVA
+702 GKWVWTGDTSDVA
-715 GKIKAIPNLPIIVMA
+715 GKIKAIPNLPIIEMA
-730 SAKAT
+730 STKAT
-735 LQVKPDAALWYETPA
+735 LKVSVGGNSDSRPVDLHPT
-750 KQGQIP
+750 
-756 SAKMEGRIDG
+756 
-766 TETQRSNRASEIAP
+766 SEN
-780 TAINARER
+780 TRER

-796 LLQGDLKAAEI
+796 LLQGDLKAAET
-807 AFLKVTEIEPAYLDG
+807 AFLKVTEIEPTYLDG
-822 WVNVARCR
+822 WVNVARAR
-830 IKEGDMQGAE
+830 IQEGDMQGAE
-840 TMLEKAFEIQKTLP
+840 AMLEKAFEIQRTLP
-854 SENPHRAKVHYFYAL
+854 PENQHRAKVHYFYAL
-869 VQEAYGNY
+869 VQETHGNY

-885 QAAAQ
+885 HAASQ
-890 FPRDTRVRNELG
+890 FPRDTRVRNKLG

-915 REFQKTLEVDPEDLD
+915 SEFQKTLSVDPEDLD

-939 RALKNPSM
+939 RALKNPSL
-947 AAQAQ
+947 AAKSQ

-965 AITGIPRRADANVNR
+965 AITGIPRRADPDVNR

-988 TNSFSS
+988 TNSYESPS
-994 FLAE
+994 QISNP

>member
-1 MSSKGLCVRSR
+1 
-12 NFLNNFNIPCVRNLR
+12 
-27 RELQSI
+27 
-33 VRPPLHSQFSAR
+33 
-45 NNENKKMR
+45 MR
-53 KLSLLLL
+53 KISLSVF

-87 VCLGVVLIIPFSIY
+87 VGLGIVLILPFGIY
-101 VYTQFRGGSLT
+101 TYKQFRRISTSGRVGV
-112 EKSKLGQTG
+112 
-121 IIGIAVGIIS
+121 IGIAIGIVT
-131 GSYLMIVGATTPYRW
+131 GGYLMIVGATTPYRW
-146 LLITHIVSVSAG
+146 LLITHIVSVGVGS
-158 ILIFFIHLLRSGAL
+158 LLFSVHLLRESYL
-172 LTPFL
+172 LTPSL
-177 KKVSVGVLVIV
+177 RKVGVAVLIGVV
-188 MLFPIGAKVTQH
+188 LFPIGARLTQH
-200 YLPNATYL
+200 YLPNETYL
-208 VKNPA
+208 VENPS

-238 TGALIP
+238 TGGLIP
-244 TDFFLTSQTCAAKGC
+244 TDFFLTSETCATKGC

-264 EQWNESAHHFSSFN
+264 RQWNESAHHFSSFN

-312 GVMDTPIRENLHT
+312 GVMDRPIRENLHT
-325 PAAHAGLA
+325 PAAQAGLA

-346 MGNSGYVIKYPPLHD
+346 MGNSGYVIKYPPLHE
-361 IAASDN
+361 IAASEN
-367 SIIRNLHN
+367 PIIRNLHN

-380 DPEPHKKSFL
+380 DPEPHRKSFL
-390 KPFHREN
+390 KPFHRQN

-410 DEPVNNFRWVRGFND
+410 DEPVNNFRWFRGFND
-425 YDGWQKSGVSHQG
+425 YDQWQKSGVSHQG
-438 ALSFYYPEKAK
+438 ALSFYYPETAK

-459 ASTDAANINGR
+459 DSEDAGNINGK
-470 VHNHR
+470 VHDHR

-487 QHPEQLKVVT
+487 QHAEQLRIVT
-497 EFLQDEV
+497 EFLQNEV

-511 DGTPILINSAQG
+511 DGAPIPSDGIAVARG
-523 SATTESRPPQG
+523 ES
-534 EWQAQGTATTV
+534 
-545 TRGQNTRIDV
+545 TRVDV

-567 TGTIDAFDIWLEVK
+567 AGTIDAFDIWLEVK

-596 AAPDGNGP
+596 AAPDGDGS

-611 YRAYMLDA
+611 YRAYMLDE

-626 RNAWAMRTVLYSNTI
+626 RNAWATRTILYSNTI

-654 IPPDCGNILT
+654 IPPDCGDT
-664 VEAKLNY
+664 VTLEAKLNY

-702 GKWVWHGDTSDVA
+702 GRWVWTGDTSDVA
-715 GKIKAIPNLPIIVMA
+715 GKIKAIPNLPIVTMA
-730 SAKAT
+730 SAEAT
-735 LQVKPDAALWYETPA
+735 LKVSVGGNSDSRPIDSQ
-750 KQGQIP
+750 P
-756 SAKMEGRIDG
+756 SPEN
-766 TETQRSNRASEIAP
+766 T
-780 TAINARER
+780 RER

-796 LLQGDLKAAEI
+796 LLQGDLKAAQV
-807 AFLKVTEIEPAYLDG
+807 AFSKVTEIEPTYLDG
-822 WVNVARCR
+822 WVNIARCR
-830 IKEGDMQGAE
+830 IAEGDMSGAE
-840 TMLEKAFEIQKTLP
+840 AMLEKAFEIQKTLP
-854 SENPHRAKVHYFYAL
+854 PENPHRAKVHYFYAL
-869 VQEAYGNY
+869 VQETYGNY

-885 QAAAQ
+885 HAAAQ
-890 FPRDTRVRNELG
+890 FPRDTRVRNKLG
-902 RMHFLK
+902 RMYFLK

-915 REFQKTLEVDPEDLD
+915 AEFQKTLEVDPEDLD

-939 RALKNPSM
+939 RALKNPSL
-947 AAQAQ
+947 AAKSQ

-965 AITGIPRRADANVNR
+965 AITGIPRRADPNVNL

-988 TNSFSS
+988 TNSYEP
-994 FLAE
+994 LPNP

>member
-1 MSSKGLCVRSR
+1 MPPTRFSLTDIG
-12 NFLNNFNIPCVRNLR
+12 ITNL
-27 RELQSI
+27 LT
-33 VRPPLHSQFSAR
+33 A
-45 NNENKKMR
+45 KMK
-53 KLSLLLL
+53 KLSFCAFLL
-60 LILLLNSAYLFSFGE
+60 LLLNSAYLFSFGE

-87 VCLGVVLIIPFSIY
+87 VGLGIVLIIPFTIY
-101 VYTQFRGGSLT
+101 GYKQFRSV
-112 EKSKLGQTG
+112 SKLGQVG
-121 IIGIAVGIIS
+121 IIGIALGVIS
-131 GSYLMIVGATTPYRW
+131 GGYLMIVGATTPYRW
-146 LLITHIVSVSAG
+146 LLITHIVSISTG
-158 ILIFFIHLLRSGAL
+158 SLLFCLHLLKACTL
-172 LTPFL
+172 LASSL
-177 KKVSVGVLVIV
+177 KKVSVAVLVV
-188 MLFPIGAKVTQH
+188 VVLFPIGAKLTQR

-208 VKNPA
+208 VRNPA

-232 ASVETE
+232 ASVETS

-264 EQWNESAHHFSSFN
+264 QQWNESAHHFSSFN

-312 GVMDTPIRENLHT
+312 GVMDRPIRENLHT
-325 PAAHAGLA
+325 PAAQAGLA

-346 MGNSGYVIKYPPLHD
+346 MGNSGYVIKYPPLHN
-361 IAASDN
+361 IAASEN
-367 SIIRNLHN
+367 PIIRNLHN

-425 YDGWQKSGVSHQG
+425 YDQWQKSGVSHQG

-459 ASTDAANINGR
+459 ASTDAGNINGKI
-470 VHNHR
+470 HNHR

-487 QHPEQLKVVT
+487 QHPDQLKAVT

-504 VTLDLFA
+504 VTLDLFT
-511 DGTPILINSAQG
+511 DGAPIPINAAVGAIS
-523 SATTESRPPQG
+523 ESRHPY
-534 EWQAQGTATTV
+534 AAV
-545 TRGQNTRIDV
+545 TRGQDTRIDV
-555 VVRTRGVGHRFP
+555 VVRTREVGHRFP
-567 TGTIDAFDIWLEVK
+567 AGTIDAFDIWLEVK

-611 YRAYMLDA
+611 YRSYMLDA

-626 RNAWAMRTVLYSNTI
+626 RNAWALRTVLYSNTI

-646 DTVRYRLE
+646 DTVRYRLN
-654 IPPDCGNILT
+654 IPPDCGDILT

-689 EDTDFQVDKGYDD
+689 EDTHFQVDKGYDD
-702 GKWVWHGDTSDVA
+702 GKWVWTGDTSDVA
-715 GKIKAIPNLPIIVMA
+715 GKIKAIPNLPITVMA

-735 LQVKPDAALWYETPA
+735 LQVKPDTAI
-750 KQGQIP
+750 K
-756 SAKMEGRIDG
+756 KMEGRIDS
-766 TETQRSNRASEIAP
+766 TAQRRVP
-780 TAINARER
+780 TIINARER

-796 LLQGDLKAAEI
+796 LLQGDLKAAETV
-807 AFLKVTEIEPAYLDG
+807 FLKVTEIEPAYLDG

-830 IKEGDMQGAE
+830 IEEGNMRGAE
-840 TMLEKAFEIQKTLP
+840 VMLEKAFEIQKALP
-854 SENPHRAKVHYFYAL
+854 PKNPHRAKVHYFYAL
-869 VQEAYGNY
+869 VQEAAGNY
-877 DTAIEHLQ
+877 DTAMAHLQ
-885 QAAAQ
+885 KAAAQ
-890 FPRDTRVRNELG
+890 FPRDTRVRNKLG

-947 AAQAQ
+947 AAKAQ

-965 AITGIPRRADANVNR
+965 AITGIPRRADPNVNR

-988 TNSFSS
+988 TNSYEPLSNP
-994 FLAE
+994 

>member
-1 MSSKGLCVRSR
+1 
-12 NFLNNFNIPCVRNLR
+12 
-27 RELQSI
+27 
-33 VRPPLHSQFSAR
+33 
-45 NNENKKMR
+45 MR
-53 KLSLLLL
+53 KISLSAF

-75 PTLFYIFNVLLH
+75 PTLFYIFNVLFH
-87 VCLGVVLIIPFSIY
+87 VGLGIVLIVPFSIY
-101 VYTQFRGGSLT
+101 VYKYLARGLQAHDQT
-112 EKSKLGQTG
+112 ERVSVLGQTG
-121 IIGIAVGIIS
+121 TIGIAIGIIT
-131 GSYLMIVGATTPYRW
+131 GGYLMIVGATTPYRW

-158 ILIFFIHLLRSGAL
+158 SILLCIYLVRGGSESR
-172 LTPFL
+172 LTPSL
-177 KKVSVGVLVIV
+177 RKITVGVLIVVI
-188 MLFPIGAKVTQH
+188 LFPMGARLTQH
-200 YLPNATYL
+200 YLPNETYL
-208 VKNPA
+208 VENPA

-232 ASVETE
+232 ASVETA

-244 TDFFLTSQTCAAKGC
+244 TDFFLTSETCATSGC

-264 EQWNESAHHFSSFN
+264 RQWNESAHHFSSFN

-291 VNGIQPSKWCGG
+291 LNGIQSSKWCGG

-312 GVMDTPIRENLHT
+312 GVMDRPIRENLHT
-325 PAAHAGLA
+325 PAAQAGLA
-333 CTACHSIEKVKDT
+333 CTACHSIEQVKDT

-367 SIIRNLHN
+367 PIVRNLHN

-397 TAEFCSTCHKAHL
+397 TAEFCSTCHKVHL
-410 DEPVNNFRWVRGFND
+410 DEPVNNFRWIRGFDD
-425 YDGWQKSGVSHQG
+425 YDQWQKSGVSHQG

-459 ASTDAANINGR
+459 DSTDAANIDGK

-487 QHPEQLKVVT
+487 QHPDQLKAVT
-497 EFLQDEV
+497 EFLQNEV

-511 DGTPILINSAQG
+511 DGRPIPSDGVEI
-523 SATTESRPPQG
+523 
-534 EWQAQGTATTV
+534 
-545 TRGQNTRIDV
+545 TRGEDPRIDV

-567 TGTIDAFDIWLEVK
+567 AGTIDAFDIWLEVK

-596 AAPDGNGP
+596 ATPDGNGP

-611 YRAYMLDA
+611 YRGYMLDA

-626 RNAWAMRTVLYSNTI
+626 RNAWAARTVLYSNTI

-654 IPPDCGNILT
+654 IPPDSSKMLT
-664 VEAKLNY
+664 LEAKLNY

-689 EDTDFQVDKGYDD
+689 EDTDFQVDKGYDN
-702 GKWVWHGDTSDVA
+702 GKWVWMGDTSDVA
-715 GKIKAIPNLPIIVMA
+715 GKIKAIPNLPITVMA

-735 LQVKPDAALWYETPA
+735 LQVNPIDAIKKTP
-750 KQGQIP
+750 
-756 SAKMEGRIDG
+756 
-766 TETQRSNRASEIAP
+766 EIA
-780 TAINARER
+780 NARER

-796 LLQGDLKAAEI
+796 LLQGDLKAAQA
-807 AFLKVTEIEPAYLDG
+807 AFLKVTEIEPTYLDG
-822 WVNVARCR
+822 WVNIARCR
-830 IKEGDMQGAE
+830 IQEGDMQGAE
-840 TMLEKAFEIQKTLP
+840 AMLEKAFEIQRTLP
-854 SENPHRAKVHYFYAL
+854 PGNPHRAKVHYFYAL
-869 VQEAYGNY
+869 VQEADGNY

-885 QAAAQ
+885 HAASQ
-890 FPRDTRVRNELG
+890 FPRDTRVRNKLG
-902 RMHFLK
+902 RIHFLK

-915 REFQKTLEVDPEDLD
+915 AEFQKTLTVDPEDLD

-939 RALKNPSM
+939 RALKNPSL
-947 AAQAQ
+947 AAKSQ

-965 AITGIPRRADANVNR
+965 AITGIPRRADPNVNL

-988 TNSFSS
+988 TNSYEPLSYP
-994 FLAE
+994 

>member
-1 MSSKGLCVRSR
+1 
-12 NFLNNFNIPCVRNLR
+12 
-27 RELQSI
+27 
-33 VRPPLHSQFSAR
+33 
-45 NNENKKMR
+45 MR
-53 KLSLLLL
+53 KISLSAF

-75 PTLFYIFNVLLH
+75 PTLFYIFNVLFH
-87 VCLGVVLIIPFSIY
+87 VGLGIVLIVPFSIY
-101 VYTQFRGGSLT
+101 VYKYLARNLQAHDQRERVSI
-112 EKSKLGQTG
+112 LGQTG
-121 IIGIAVGIIS
+121 TIGIAIGIIT
-131 GSYLMIVGATTPYRW
+131 GGYLMIVGATTPYLW

-158 ILIFFIHLLRSGAL
+158 SILLCIYLVRDGSESR
-172 LTPFL
+172 LTPSL
-177 KKVSVGVLVIV
+177 RKITVGVLIV
-188 MLFPIGAKVTQH
+188 VVLFPMGARLTQH
-200 YLPNATYL
+200 YLPNETYL
-208 VKNPA
+208 VENPA

-244 TDFFLTSQTCAAKGC
+244 TDFFLTSETCATSGC

-264 EQWNESAHHFSSFN
+264 QQWNESAHHFSSFN

-291 VNGIQPSKWCGG
+291 LNGIQSSKWCGG

-312 GVMDTPIRENLHT
+312 GVMDRPIRENLHT
-325 PAAHAGLA
+325 PAAQAGLA
-333 CTACHSIEKVKDT
+333 CTACHSIERVKDT

-367 SIIRNLHN
+367 PIVRNLHN

-397 TAEFCSTCHKAHL
+397 TAEFCSTCHKVHL
-410 DEPVNNFRWVRGFND
+410 DEPVNNFRWIRGFDD
-425 YDGWQKSGVSHQG
+425 YDQWQKSGVSHQG

-459 ASTDAANINGR
+459 DSTDAANIDGK

-487 QHPEQLKVVT
+487 QHPDQLKAVT
-497 EFLQDEV
+497 EFLQNEV

-511 DGTPILINSAQG
+511 DGRPIPSDGVEI
-523 SATTESRPPQG
+523 
-534 EWQAQGTATTV
+534 
-545 TRGQNTRIDV
+545 TRGEDPRIDV

-567 TGTIDAFDIWLEVK
+567 AGTIDAFDIWLEVK

-604 VDPSAHF
+604 IDPSAHF
-611 YRAYMLDA
+611 YRGYMLDA

-626 RNAWAMRTVLYSNTI
+626 RNAWAARTVLYSNTI

-654 IPPDCGNILT
+654 IPPDSSKMLT
-664 VEAKLNY
+664 LEAKLNY

-689 EDTDFQVDKGYDD
+689 EDTDFQVDKGYDN
-702 GKWVWHGDTSDVA
+702 GKWVWMGDTSDVA
-715 GKIKAIPNLPIIVMA
+715 GKIKAIPNLPITVMA

-735 LQVKPDAALWYETPA
+735 LQVNPIDAIKKTP
-750 KQGQIP
+750 
-756 SAKMEGRIDG
+756 
-766 TETQRSNRASEIAP
+766 EIA
-780 TAINARER
+780 NARER

-796 LLQGDLKAAEI
+796 LLQGDLKAAQA
-807 AFLKVTEIEPAYLDG
+807 AFLKVTEIEPTYLDG
-822 WVNVARCR
+822 WVNIARCR
-830 IKEGDMQGAE
+830 IQEGDMQGAE
-840 TMLEKAFEIQKTLP
+840 AMLEKAFEIQRTLP
-854 SENPHRAKVHYFYAL
+854 PGNPHRAKVHYFYAL
-869 VQEAYGNY
+869 VQEADGNY

-885 QAAAQ
+885 HAASQ
-890 FPRDTRVRNELG
+890 FPRDTRVRNKLG
-902 RMHFLK
+902 RIHFLK

-915 REFQKTLEVDPEDLD
+915 AEFQKTLTVDPEDLD

-939 RALKNPSM
+939 RALKNPSL
-947 AAQAQ
+947 AAKSQ

-965 AITGIPRRADANVNR
+965 AITGIPRRADPNVNL

-988 TNSFSS
+988 TNSYEPLSYP
-994 FLAE
+994 